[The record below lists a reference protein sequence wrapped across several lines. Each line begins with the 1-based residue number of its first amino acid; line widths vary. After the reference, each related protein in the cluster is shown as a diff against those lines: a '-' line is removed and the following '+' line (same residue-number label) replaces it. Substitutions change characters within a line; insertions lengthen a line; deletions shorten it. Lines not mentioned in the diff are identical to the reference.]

1 MKYRQ
6 LMFCASKSTK
16 ALLCIISKLLVFHQ
30 LVQIV
35 AEGFKEDKAE
45 EVGIE
50 SQNQIVVSDFKCS

>member
-1 MKYRQ
+1 MY
-6 LMFCASKSTK
+6 CASKSTK
-16 ALLCIISKLLVFHQ
+16 ALLCIINKLLVFHQ

-35 AEGFKEDKAE
+35 AEDFKEDKAE